1 MYIGSVCVCVCVYTL
16 CSVWGVVAGA
26 PNQAL
31 SWQRAALTLHCW
43 LVENIKNM
51 VAGGELVADIKP
63 TFMCHCRQCLRVDS
77 FPQSSQGAWDWAVLG
92 DADSRGSYQGDHC
105 WPIKPTWIKKLL
117 EWRQSEWS
125 EMIESY
131 AEAIKGL
138 CKKIGEIRRIN
149 LEAVWGVGLAAMQVH
164 LLYTPHYL
172 HPRPCHPLS
181 QSWSPWSLVGY
192 SATKAWC
199 WIDPGSPREEYMI
212 GLLCR
217 LGKKIKD
224 DKKLNQTV
232 KDLQIL
238 RCLFWV

>member
-1 MYIGSVCVCVCVYTL
+1 MYIGSVCVCTL

-31 SWQRAALTLHCW
+31 SWQRAALTLPCW

-63 TFMCHCRQCLRVDS
+63 TFMCHCRQCLRVAS

-172 HPRPCHPLS
+172 HRRPMSPPLPVPVSLIFGRIFCHKSLMLDRPRIPQGGIHDRVTLP
-181 QSWSPWSLVGY
+181 
-192 SATKAWC
+192 
-199 WIDPGSPREEYMI
+199 PR
-212 GLLCR
+212 
-217 LGKKIKD
+217 KK
-224 DKKLNQTV
+224 DK
-232 KDLQIL
+232 
-238 RCLFWV
+238 RR

>member
-1 MYIGSVCVCVCVYTL
+1 MFTSGQLSTIFPRGVRLSSVR
-16 CSVWGVVAGA
+16 G
-26 PNQAL
+26 
-31 SWQRAALTLHCW
+31 CW
-43 LVENIKNM
+43 LARILSGRPLLTHQTN
-51 VAGGELVADIKP
+51 LD
-63 TFMCHCRQCLRVDS
+63 
-77 FPQSSQGAWDWAVLG
+77 
-92 DADSRGSYQGDHC
+92 
-105 WPIKPTWIKKLL
+105 KKLL

-199 WIDPGSPREEYMI
+199 WIDPGSPREEYMM

-224 DKKLNQTV
+224 DKKLDRALDFAVFVLSVTAFCHISQSCCLLPASFLCFTTNISNHIV
-232 KDLQIL
+232 KCPQRIFESYN
-238 RCLFWV
+238 CLKSLDFPIRSGK

>member
-1 MYIGSVCVCVCVYTL
+1 MCVYTL

-31 SWQRAALTLHCW
+31 SWQRAALTLPCW
-43 LVENIKNM
+43 LVGNIKNM

-63 TFMCHCRQCLRVDS
+63 TNFYVSLQTMFMGGQLS
-77 FPQSSQGAWDWAVLG
+77 TIFPRGVRLSSV
-92 DADSRGSYQGDHC
+92 RGC
-105 WPIKPTWIKKLL
+105 WLARILSGRPLLTHQTNLDKKLF

-172 HPRPCHPLS
+172 HPRTMSPPPSPISLLIFGRIFCHK
-181 QSWSPWSLVGY
+181 SLML
-192 SATKAWC
+192 
-199 WIDPGSPREEYMI
+199 DRPRI
-212 GLLCR
+212 PQGGIHDRVTLPPR
-217 LGKKIKD
+217 KK
-224 DKKLNQTV
+224 DK
-232 KDLQIL
+232 
-238 RCLFWV
+238 RW